1 MMQRF
6 IHRRQ
11 TRSIL
16 MVIIAVTLCWMTG
29 GIVVQHLTER
39 ALILTVSWGNLIWL
53 VAGGLLVGLALVP
66 ALAERVLARGE
77 ERGTFSTRHL
87 LLLAG
92 GILGLSLGGML
103 LLPLLPAALIWPWQ
117 ASVVLGL
124 LASGLL
130 FGLLRH
136 DATCVRLPSWG
147 SEAQM
152 GGGLLAAGVLSLALW
167 ALASSPVWTLLA
179 AWLAAVVLV
188 TSWLWSIHILVRAG
202 SPQ

>member
-16 MVIIAVTLCWMTG
+16 MVIAVTLCWMTG
-29 GIVVQHLTER
+29 GIVVQHLAER
-39 ALILTVSWGNLIWL
+39 AATLVLSWNDLAWL

-66 ALAERVLARGE
+66 ALAGRVLARWE
-77 ERGTFSTRHL
+77 EPGTFSTRHL

-103 LLPLLPAALIWPWQ
+103 LLPLLPAAFIWPWQ

-136 DATCVRLPSWG
+136 DATRVRLPSWG
-147 SEAQM
+147 SDMQM

>member
-1 MMQRF
+1 MRRF
-6 IHRRQ
+6 IDRRQ

-16 MVIIAVTLCWMTG
+16 TVITVTLCWMTG

-39 ALILTVSWGNLIWL
+39 AAILSLSWGELIWL
-53 VAGGLLVGLALVP
+53 IAGGLLVGLAMVP
-66 ALAERVLARGE
+66 TLAERVFAAGE
-77 ERGTFSTRHL
+77 KPGTFSTRH

-103 LLPLLPAALIWPWQ
+103 LLPLLPAALIWPWH

-136 DATCVRLPSWG
+136 DATRVRLPSWG
-147 SEAQM
+147 SDMQI

-179 AWLAAVVLV
+179 VWLAAVVFV
-188 TSWLWSIHILVRAG
+188 TGWLWSIHLLVRAG

>member
-1 MMQRF
+1 
-6 IHRRQ
+6 
-11 TRSIL
+11 
-16 MVIIAVTLCWMTG
+16 MTG

-39 ALILTVSWGNLIWL
+39 AAILTLSWGDLIWL

-66 ALAERVLARGE
+66 ALVERVLARGE
-77 ERGTFSTRHL
+77 ERGTFSNRHL
-87 LLLAG
+87 LLLVG

-136 DATCVRLPSWG
+136 DATRVRLPSWG
-147 SEAQM
+147 GDMQM
-152 GGGLLAAGVLSLALW
+152 GGGLLAAGVLSLTFW

-179 AWLAAVVLV
+179 AWLAAVVFV
-188 TSWLWSIHILVRAG
+188 TGWLWSIHLLVRAG

>member
-1 MMQRF
+1 
-6 IHRRQ
+6 
-11 TRSIL
+11 
-16 MVIIAVTLCWMTG
+16 
-29 GIVVQHLTER
+29 VQHLAER
-39 ALILTVSWGNLIWL
+39 AATLVLSWNDLAWL

-66 ALAERVLARGE
+66 TLAERVLAIGANPGRLP
-77 ERGTFSTRHL
+77 TRHL

-92 GILGLSLGGML
+92 GILGLSLGGVL
-103 LLPLLPAALIWPWQ
+103 LLPLLPATLIWPWQ
-117 ASVVLGL
+117 TSVVLGL

-130 FGLLRH
+130 FGLLLH
-136 DATCVRLPSWG
+136 DATRVRLPSWG

-167 ALASSPVWTLLA
+167 ALVSSPVWTLVM

-188 TSWLWSIHILVRAG
+188 TGWLWSIHILVRAV

>member
-1 MMQRF
+1 MNS
-6 IHRRQ
+6 HSHHWY

-16 MVIIAVTLCWMTG
+16 TVIAVTLCWMTG
-29 GIVVQHLTER
+29 GIVVQHLAER
-39 ALILTVSWGNLIWL
+39 AATLVLSWNDLAWL
-53 VAGGLLVGLALVP
+53 VAGGLLVGLTLVP
-66 ALAERVLARGE
+66 ALTERVLAIGAHPGRLP
-77 ERGTFSTRHL
+77 TRHL

-92 GILGLSLGGML
+92 GILGLSLGGVL
-103 LLPLLPAALIWPWQ
+103 LLPLFPAALIWPWQ
-117 ASVVLGL
+117 ASVALGL

-136 DATCVRLPSWG
+136 DATRVRLPSWG

-167 ALASSPVWTLLA
+167 ALASSLVWTLLA

-188 TSWLWSIHILVRAG
+188 TSWLWGIHILVRAVN
-202 SPQ
+202 PQ

>member
-1 MMQRF
+1 MMRRF
-6 IHRRQ
+6 IHSRQ

-16 MVIIAVTLCWMTG
+16 MVIAVTLCWMTG
-29 GIVVQHLTER
+29 GIVVQHLAER
-39 ALILTVSWGNLIWL
+39 AATLVLSWNDLIWL

-66 ALAERVLARGE
+66 TLAERVLAAGE
-77 ERGTFSTRHL
+77 KPGTLSTRHL

-92 GILGLSLGGML
+92 GILGLSLGGVL

-117 ASVVLGL
+117 TSVVLGL

-136 DATCVRLPSWG
+136 DATRVRLPSWG
-147 SEAQM
+147 SDMQM

-188 TSWLWSIHILVRAG
+188 TSWLWSMHILVRVV

>member
-1 MMQRF
+1 MNS
-6 IHRRQ
+6 HSHHWY

-16 MVIIAVTLCWMTG
+16 TVITAMLCWMTG

-39 ALILTVSWGNLIWL
+39 ALMLTLSWGNLAWL

-66 ALAERVLARGE
+66 ALTERVLAIGAHPGRLP
-77 ERGTFSTRHL
+77 TRPL

-92 GILGLSLGGML
+92 GILGLSLGGVL

-117 ASVVLGL
+117 ASVALGL

-136 DATCVRLPSWG
+136 DATRVRLPSWG
-147 SEAQM
+147 GDVQM

-167 ALASSPVWTLLA
+167 AGVSSPVWTLLA
-179 AWLAAVVLV
+179 AWIVAVILV
-188 TSWLWSIHILVRAG
+188 TSWLWSVHILVRAVN
-202 SPQ
+202 PQ

>member
-6 IHRRQ
+6 IHSRP
-11 TRSIL
+11 TWTIL
-16 MVIIAVTLCWMTG
+16 MVITAMLCWMTG

-39 ALILTVSWGNLIWL
+39 AAILTLSWGDLIWL

-66 ALAERVLARGE
+66 ALAERVLAIGANPGRLP
-77 ERGTFSTRHL
+77 TRHL
-87 LLLAG
+87 LLLVG

-136 DATCVRLPSWG
+136 DATRVRLPSWG
-147 SEAQM
+147 SDMQI
-152 GGGLLAAGVLSLALW
+152 GGGLLAAGVLSMTFW

-188 TSWLWSIHILVRAG
+188 TSWLWGIHILVRVG
-202 SPQ
+202 SPR

>member
-1 MMQRF
+1 
-6 IHRRQ
+6 
-11 TRSIL
+11 
-16 MVIIAVTLCWMTG
+16 MTG

-39 ALILTVSWGNLIWL
+39 AAILSLSWGELIWL
-53 VAGGLLVGLALVP
+53 IAGGLLVGLAMVP
-66 ALAERVLARGE
+66 TLAERVFAAGE
-77 ERGTFSTRHL
+77 KPSAFSTRH

-136 DATCVRLPSWG
+136 DATRVRLPSWG
-147 SEAQM
+147 SDMQI
-152 GGGLLAAGVLSLALW
+152 GGGLLAAVVLSLALW

-179 AWLAAVVLV
+179 AWLAAVVFV
-188 TSWLWSIHILVRAG
+188 TGWLWSIHLLVRAG

>member
-1 MMQRF
+1 MNTHSQ
-6 IHRRQ
+6 HWY

-16 MVIIAVTLCWMTG
+16 MVIAVTLCWMTG

-66 ALAERVLARGE
+66 ALTERVLASGE
-77 ERGTFSTRHL
+77 EPGRLPTRHM

-92 GILGLSLGGML
+92 GILGLSLGGV
-103 LLPLLPAALIWPWQ
+103 LLPLLPAALIWSWQ

-130 FGLLRH
+130 FVLLRH
-136 DATCVRLPSWG
+136 DATRVRLPSWW
-147 SEAQM
+147 SDMQM
-152 GGGLLAAGVLSLALW
+152 SGGLLAASALSLALW
-167 ALASSPVWTLLA
+167 SLASGSIWTLLA
-179 AWLAAVVLV
+179 AWLAAAVLV
-188 TSWLWSIHILVRAG
+188 SGWLWSVHLLARVGHR
-202 SPQ
+202 Q